1 MNTAASQPN
10 EFASLLQRFFIE
22 RLMQQQNASP
32 RTVESYRDTFRLLL
46 NFAQQRLKRPPEKLT
61 FVEFNSA
68 LITDFLDHL
77 ETVRRNSIRS
87 RNARLAAVHAFCH
100 FVAMQCPPAL
110 HVAQQILSI
119 PSKRFEKPLLGF
131 LTREEVQALL
141 AAPDPATWFGQ
152 RDRAMLLLMYNTGA
166 RVSELTG
173 ILVADVTLT
182 GVQWVRLRGK
192 GRKQRTVPLWDE
204 TGRGLCA
211 WISNQGLKPEQ
222 PLLPNRY
229 GRPMTRANVAER
241 FGLAVA
247 IAGKTCPQLLTR
259 HVSPHSMRHYLPFLT
274 MSRSWFGC
282 RARSLGSVGCGADC
296 PGQLQDIVSG
306 STDCSGTQGACP
318 PACSDLAS
326 LAAARFSPAP
336 VPSSQASHR
345 DRSASFPPIRV
356 RATMQS
362 RSGQFPPAEGP

>member
-1 MNTAASQPN
+1 MSTAASQPN
-10 EFASLLQRFFIE
+10 EFASLMQRFFIE

-46 NFAQQRLKRPPEKLT
+46 NYAQQRLKRPPEKLT

-100 FVAMQCPPAL
+100 FVALQCPPAL

-152 RDRAMLLLMYNTGA
+152 RDRAMFSLMYNTGA

-173 ILVADVTLT
+173 ILVADVSLT

-204 TGRGLCA
+204 TGRELYA
-211 WISNQGLKPEQ
+211 WINHQGLKPEQ
-222 PLLPNRY
+222 PLLPNRF

-259 HVSPHSMRHYLPFLT
+259 HVSPHSMRHAVAMHLLQSGIDISVIAIWLGHESPVTTHGYVEADDA
-274 MSRSWFGC
+274 MKE
-282 RARSLGSVGCGADC
+282 RA
-296 PGQLQDIVSG
+296 
-306 STDCSGTQGACP
+306 
-318 PACSDLAS
+318 
-326 LAAARFSPAP
+326 LAAIQPPNATATRYH
-336 VPSSQASHR
+336 SSDALLK
-345 DRSASFPPIRV
+345 FL
-356 RATMQS
+356 
-362 RSGQFPPAEGP
+362 EGL

>member
-1 MNTAASQPN
+1 MNNAASQSN

-46 NFAQQRLKRPPEKLT
+46 KFAQQRLNRPPEKLT

-77 ETVRRNSIRS
+77 ETIRHNSIRS

-100 FVAMQCPPAL
+100 FVAMQYPPAL
-110 HVAQQILSI
+110 YVVQQILSI

-141 AAPDPATWFGQ
+141 VAPNPVTWFGQ
-152 RDRAMLLLMYNTGA
+152 RDRAMLTLMYNTGA

-182 GVQWVRLRGK
+182 SVQWVRLRGK

-204 TGRGLCA
+204 TGSVIRA
-211 WISNQGLKPEQ
+211 WISGQGLKPEQ

-259 HVSPHSMRHYLPFLT
+259 HVSPHSMRHAVAMHL
-274 MSRSWFGC
+274 
-282 RARSLGSVGCGADC
+282 
-296 PGQLQDIVSG
+296 LQ
-306 STDCSGTQGACP
+306 SGTDISVIAIWLGHESPMTTHGYVEADD
-318 PACSDLAS
+318 AMKERA
-326 LAAARFSPAP
+326 LAAIQPPDVTTTRYH
-336 VPSSQASHR
+336 PSDALLK
-345 DRSASFPPIRV
+345 FL
-356 RATMQS
+356 
-362 RSGQFPPAEGP
+362 EEL